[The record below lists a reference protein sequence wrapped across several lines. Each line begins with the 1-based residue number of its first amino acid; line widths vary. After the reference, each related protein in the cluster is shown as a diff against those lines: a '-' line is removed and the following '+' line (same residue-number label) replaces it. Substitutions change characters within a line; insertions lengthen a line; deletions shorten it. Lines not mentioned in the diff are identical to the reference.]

1 MLEILEFV
9 FRGFWTFAG
18 CLVFFGGIL
27 KFILIFYNRTWRHWN
42 IRKHGY
48 PPAHC
53 DADGDF
59 PPKDTIK
66 GKEGR

>member
-1 MLEILEFV
+1 MTEFFQFV
-9 FRGFWTFAG
+9 LSDFVTWLG
-18 CLVFFGGIL
+18 
-27 KFILIFYNRTWRHWN
+27 FILILGGVLNFIYKIYNRTWRHAN

-59 PPKDTIK
+59 RPIK
-66 GKEGR
+66 EKTDDEK